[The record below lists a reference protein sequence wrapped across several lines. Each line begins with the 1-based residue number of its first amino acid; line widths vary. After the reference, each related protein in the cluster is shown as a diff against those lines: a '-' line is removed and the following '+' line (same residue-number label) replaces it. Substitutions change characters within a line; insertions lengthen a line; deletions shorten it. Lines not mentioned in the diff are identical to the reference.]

1 VAVLGGA
8 ADRVFCEWV
17 RGLELELGRVPEA
30 ARLAGWLV
38 ELGDSCGARFVV
50 IDGPQAWKDEA
61 NGLVHQRRC
70 ERELHT
76 QAKTGAPGRV
86 LPGTQLRF
94 AELAVDLFDSLARRG
109 FPRFDPA
116 RPSERAALEVFP
128 TASWR
133 ALGRRPLPGKR
144 RTSAAELADAADF
157 LRSRC
162 GLRFRGAPTHDELQA
177 AVAGLAGLALCGHP
191 GLEWSAR
198 GTPPVQ
204 VGGAWREGVIGLA
217 SLSNSSR

>member
-1 VAVLGGA
+1 MAVLGSA
-8 ADRVFCEWV
+8 PPFVRCEWV
-17 RGLELELGRVPEA
+17 RGLSVELGRVPEA
-30 ARLAGWLV
+30 ERLADWLAA
-38 ELGDSCGARFVV
+38 LSDSCGARFVV

-70 ERELHT
+70 ERELAT
-76 QAKTGAPGRV
+76 QAKTGPPGRV
-86 LPGTQLRF
+86 LPGTQRRF
-94 AELAVDLFDSLARRG
+94 TLLSIALFDSLARRG
-109 FPRFDPA
+109 LPRFDPA
-116 RPSERAALEVFP
+116 RPCARAALEVFP

-144 RTSAAELADAADF
+144 RSSPAQLAGAAEF
-157 LRSRC
+157 LRRQC

-191 GLEWSAR
+191 GLTWTAH
-198 GTPPVQ
+198 GTPPAQ
-204 VGGAWREGVIGLA
+204 VGGTWREGVIGLA